1 MSKLVKTIF
10 DTCIAKIDE
19 KERTSILDKLYA
31 ESNNTRAVFLAQA
44 EEVAKTTFEA
54 KESLAKIFSFAE
66 FLKSKESFF
75 EVTPINFMFLFRD
88 VYWIIFFNSS
98 LCPLLLIKITTSLDV
113 ICPKSPW
120 LALEASK
127 KNDGVPV
134 DERVA
139 AHFFPM
145 MPLFPTPEIIIFPFL
160 QFKIVLMIFVN
171 L

>member
-66 FLKSKESFF
+66 FLKSKDAPFRYSGCYWDRWDEEGITMNGNSRQ
-75 EVTPINFMFLFRD
+75 INVEGIVFAPNRDLAFQQIEDKYMYKGD
-88 VYWIIFFNSS
+88 VYDGDF
-98 LCPLLLIKITTSLDV
+98 LIEEISVKQAN
-113 ICPKSPW
+113 KQK
-120 LALEASK
+120 LAA
-127 KNDGVPV
+127 
-134 DERVA
+134 
-139 AHFFPM
+139 
-145 MPLFPTPEIIIFPFL
+145 
-160 QFKIVLMIFVN
+160 
-171 L
+171 